1 MEEYIN
7 NIKNQ
12 KKKFFL
18 VYLLTDQKH
27 MLSNSNNKQY
37 EEELE
42 ANLWRLMRS
51 HKKNSKQI
59 LDEKYAILRT
69 IGDGRYA
76 K

>member
-1 MEEYIN
+1 
-7 NIKNQ
+7 
-12 KKKFFL
+12 
-18 VYLLTDQKH
+18 
-27 MLSNSNNKQY
+27 MLPNSNNNQQ

-42 ANLWRLMRS
+42 ANLWRLIRS
-51 HKKNSKQI
+51 HKKDSKNV